1 MYTVKELKGKIN
13 RKDGQEVI
21 HLNGENEVEEEVPCL
36 SEFDYKD
43 NNDFYMVMVG
53 AGKLCVFANSK
64 RKMIPK
70 TFQLACNLAIQTFE
84 AE

>member
-1 MYTVKELKGKIN
+1 
-13 RKDGQEVI
+13 
-21 HLNGENEVEEEVPCL
+21 
-36 SEFDYKD
+36 
-43 NNDFYMVMVG
+43 MVMVG

-84 AE
+84 AEWNDDKGRKIPSLQSINVKSTSLFY